1 MSASQRRRRPHRV
14 DKSRRRRRPVIAVF
28 LAVVVVAA
36 GVAVIASAL
45 RSHLPGGQPAATA
58 TTPVADPIVSGEP
71 LEEEEPSPSPAV
83 TGPRTTFAD
92 GIWTVGKDVKPGRYK
107 TTVPND
113 VFACHWERMRDT
125 NGTTQSTI
133 AEGLGEPSSHVT
145 VTIKSTDK
153 AFKSELCGTWTP
165 A

>member
-1 MSASQRRRRPHRV
+1 M
-14 DKSRRRRRPVIAVF
+14 IAVF
-28 LAVVVVAA
+28 LAIVVVAA
-36 GVAVIASAL
+36 GVGVIAFAL
-45 RSHLPGGQPAATA
+45 RSHLPGQNPAASP
-58 TTPVADPIVSGEP
+58 TPVADPVVSGEP
-71 LEEEEPSPSPAV
+71 LEVEEPSPSPAV

-92 GIWTVGKDVKPGRYK
+92 GIWMVGKDVKPGRYK

-125 NGTTQSTI
+125 SGTTQSTI

-145 VTIKSTDK
+145 VTIKSTDR